1 MKKDKFLQMARLLLT
16 PLVMVLL
23 GLLLLLRPDSA
34 SALVGRVIGWILVV
48 IGGGLVLD
56 SILVRDAMA
65 GRILFAAVTLAVGVW
80 LVRNP
85 LRLAAMVGRI
95 AGLLILIRAAQDI
108 VNASRWNCGMRYAI
122 VSAFIGAVLIVLP
135 MTTSRLVMVLL
146 GLVVIVLGGLM
157 AWDRLKLG
165 KLLSDGDD
173 GIIDV

>member
-1 MKKDKFLQMARLLLT
+1 MKKEKFLQMARLLLT

-23 GLLLLLRPDSA
+23 
-34 SALVGRVIGWILVV
+34 
-48 IGGGLVLD
+48 
-56 SILVRDAMA
+56 
-65 GRILFAAVTLAVGVW
+65 
-80 LVRNP
+80 
-85 LRLAAMVGRI
+85 
-95 AGLLILIRAAQDI
+95 GLLILIRAAQDI

-122 VSAFIGAVLIVLP
+122 VSALIGAVLIVLP